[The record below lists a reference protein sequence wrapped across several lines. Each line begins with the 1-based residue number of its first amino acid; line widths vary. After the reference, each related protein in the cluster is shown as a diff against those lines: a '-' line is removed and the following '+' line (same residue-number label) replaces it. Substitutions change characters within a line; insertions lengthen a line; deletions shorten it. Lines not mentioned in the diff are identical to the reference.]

1 MKSRRLVKES
11 YEVSEELANRLNSI
25 LADEFLAAEFY
36 RLAELAMKGNKQH
49 RLSEIA
55 DENGEDELEDHF
67 KNLSEWM
74 QSKGIRVVTNHD
86 EMLDITNGSVFTVE
100 DGDSTK
106 DIVDKLIQSE
116 EEAIEAYENL
126 IPDTDLDLHTM
137 LCGFLKD
144 EREHLKALQDCR
156 DEMGDFGG
164 EEEDYD
170 DEEDSEPEEVSSDDN
185 QDDGEEDIGS
195 EVTVTANESS
205 KSMKKRMN
213 EEFDYDPKSYGDDV
227 KFRVYDI
234 AWEDD
239 AYDSDEDLPDEV
251 EVDVPAEIVDY
262 GDEEDFISDWL
273 YDEYGYSAE
282 GFETERAGSDGE
294 SGYKFKVWNIS
305 WDTDGED
312 VDLPTELT
320 VTVPEEVFASDGEE
334 DYISDWLSDEYGFC
348 HNGFLFKEI

>member
-1 MKSRRLVKES
+1 MKRIMKSKRLVKES

-74 QSKGIRVVTNHD
+74 QSKGIKVVTNHD

-126 IPDTDLDLHTM
+126 IPDTDLDLRVM

-156 DEMGDFGG
+156 DEMGDFDGE

-170 DEEDSEPEEVSSDDN
+170 DDYDDEEADD
-185 QDDGEEDIGS
+185 EDIGS

-205 KSMKKRMN
+205 RRKMFFKR
-213 EEFDYDPKSYGDDV
+213 
-227 KFRVYDI
+227 I
-234 AWEDD
+234 
-239 AYDSDEDLPDEV
+239 
-251 EVDVPAEIVDY
+251 
-262 GDEEDFISDWL
+262 
-273 YDEYGYSAE
+273 
-282 GFETERAGSDGE
+282 
-294 SGYKFKVWNIS
+294 
-305 WDTDGED
+305 
-312 VDLPTELT
+312 
-320 VTVPEEVFASDGEE
+320 
-334 DYISDWLSDEYGFC
+334 
-348 HNGFLFKEI
+348 

>member
-1 MKSRRLVKES
+1 MKKSKRMVKES

-86 EMLDITNGSVFTVE
+86 EMLDITNATVFTVE
-100 DGDSTK
+100 DGDSTS

-144 EREHLKALQDCR
+144 EREHLKALTDAR
-156 DEMGDFGG
+156 DEMGGSRYDGEDKPKHTIYESHEYTLKDIIAYLSEEYNGRKLDNRAFAKQLESFNGQKSTYNNNFFELPDGTVLHEQFDEYYEIGDLHLWKFGG
-164 EEEDYD
+164 ELFNGEYVGYTEG
-170 DEEDSEPEEVSSDDN
+170 
-185 QDDGEEDIGS
+185 DDGVLNFTSTVLTEGHEE
-195 EVTVTANESS
+195 
-205 KSMKKRMN
+205 K
-213 EEFDYDPKSYGDDV
+213 DV

-234 AWEDD
+234 D
-239 AYDSDEDLPDEV
+239 
-251 EVDVPAEIVDY
+251 
-262 GDEEDFISDWL
+262 
-273 YDEYGYSAE
+273 
-282 GFETERAGSDGE
+282 
-294 SGYKFKVWNIS
+294 

-312 VDLPTELT
+312 VDLPDE
-320 VTVPEEVFASDGEE
+320 VVVDVPDEIVGYGDDGDVN

-348 HNGFLFKEI
+348 HNGFLFEEI

>member
-1 MKSRRLVKES
+1 MKRIMKSKRLVKES

-86 EMLDITNGSVFTVE
+86 EMLDITNGTVFTVE
-100 DGDSTK
+100 DGDSTE

-116 EEAIEAYENL
+116 VEAIEAYENL
-126 IPDTDLDLHTM
+126 IPDTDLDLRVM

-156 DEMGDFGG
+156 DEMGDFDGE

-170 DEEDSEPEEVSSDDN
+170 DEEADD
-185 QDDGEEDIGS
+185 EDIGS

-205 KSMKKRMN
+205 RRKMFFKR
-213 EEFDYDPKSYGDDV
+213 
-227 KFRVYDI
+227 I
-234 AWEDD
+234 
-239 AYDSDEDLPDEV
+239 
-251 EVDVPAEIVDY
+251 
-262 GDEEDFISDWL
+262 
-273 YDEYGYSAE
+273 
-282 GFETERAGSDGE
+282 
-294 SGYKFKVWNIS
+294 
-305 WDTDGED
+305 
-312 VDLPTELT
+312 
-320 VTVPEEVFASDGEE
+320 
-334 DYISDWLSDEYGFC
+334 
-348 HNGFLFKEI
+348 

>member
-1 MKSRRLVKES
+1 MKRIMKSKRLVKES

-86 EMLDITNGSVFTVE
+86 EMLDITNGTVFTVE

-116 EEAIEAYENL
+116 VEAIEAYENL
-126 IPDTDLDLHTM
+126 IPDTDLDLRVM

-156 DEMGDFGG
+156 DEMGDFDGE

-170 DEEDSEPEEVSSDDN
+170 DEEADDEEADD
-185 QDDGEEDIGS
+185 EDIGS

-205 KSMKKRMN
+205 RRKMFFKR
-213 EEFDYDPKSYGDDV
+213 
-227 KFRVYDI
+227 I
-234 AWEDD
+234 
-239 AYDSDEDLPDEV
+239 
-251 EVDVPAEIVDY
+251 
-262 GDEEDFISDWL
+262 
-273 YDEYGYSAE
+273 
-282 GFETERAGSDGE
+282 
-294 SGYKFKVWNIS
+294 
-305 WDTDGED
+305 
-312 VDLPTELT
+312 
-320 VTVPEEVFASDGEE
+320 
-334 DYISDWLSDEYGFC
+334 
-348 HNGFLFKEI
+348 

>member
-1 MKSRRLVKES
+1 MNNHWRDIMKKLQCES
-11 YEVSEELANRLNSI
+11 YEVSEELAQRLRSV
-25 LADEFLAAEFY
+25 LSDEFLAAEFY

-86 EMLDITNGSVFTVE
+86 EMLDITNATVFTVE

-116 EEAIEAYENL
+116 EEAIEAYEDL
-126 IPDTDLDLHTM
+126 IPDTELDLHTM

-144 EREHLKALQDCR
+144 EREHLKALVDAR
-156 DEMGDFGG
+156 DEMGGSR
-164 EEEDYD
+164 Y
-170 DEEDSEPEEVSSDDN
+170 
-185 QDDGEEDIGS
+185 DGEDKPKHTIY
-195 EVTVTANESS
+195 ESF
-205 KSMKKRMN
+205 
-213 EEFDYDPKSYGDDV
+213 EDDV

-234 AWEDD
+234 D
-239 AYDSDEDLPDEV
+239 
-251 EVDVPAEIVDY
+251 
-262 GDEEDFISDWL
+262 
-273 YDEYGYSAE
+273 
-282 GFETERAGSDGE
+282 
-294 SGYKFKVWNIS
+294 

-312 VDLPTELT
+312 VDLPNEIE
-320 VTVPEEVFASDGEE
+320 VNVPAEVVDYDDVN

-348 HNGFLFKEI
+348 HNGFLLEEI

>member
-1 MKSRRLVKES
+1 MRYNNMKSRRLVKES
-11 YEVSEELANRLNSI
+11 YEVSEDLANRLNSI

-74 QSKGIRVVTNHD
+74 QSKGIKVVTNHD
-86 EMLDITNGSVFTVE
+86 EMLDITNATVFTVE
-100 DGDSTK
+100 DGDSTS

-144 EREHLKALQDCR
+144 EREHLKALTDAR
-156 DEMGDFGG
+156 DEMGGSR
-164 EEEDYD
+164 Y
-170 DEEDSEPEEVSSDDN
+170 
-185 QDDGEEDIGS
+185 DGEDKPKHTIYEGKN
-195 EVTVTANESS
+195 T
-205 KSMKKRMN
+205 KKRMN

-234 AWEDD
+234 AW
-239 AYDSDEDLPDEV
+239 
-251 EVDVPAEIVDY
+251 
-262 GDEEDFISDWL
+262 
-273 YDEYGYSAE
+273 
-282 GFETERAGSDGE
+282 
-294 SGYKFKVWNIS
+294 
-305 WDTDGED
+305 DTDGED
-312 VDLPTELT
+312 VDLPDE
-320 VTVPEEVFASDGEE
+320 VVVDVPAEVV
-334 DYISDWLSDEYGFC
+334 DYGDVNDFIADYLSDEYGFC
-348 HNGFLFKEI
+348 HNGFLIDEI